1 MDHKA
6 SLNTS
11 FLELSSTIQGRNQGE
26 KNDTASMLMQVGGKW
41 RKRKVKMNKKTK
53 QKQKQ
58 PKKERKKKHNT
69 ICTFKKKEVKNFTR
83 NIGYYGK

>member
-41 RKRKVKMNKKTK
+41 RKRKV
-53 QKQKQ
+53 
-58 PKKERKKKHNT
+58 
-69 ICTFKKKEVKNFTR
+69 
-83 NIGYYGK
+83 